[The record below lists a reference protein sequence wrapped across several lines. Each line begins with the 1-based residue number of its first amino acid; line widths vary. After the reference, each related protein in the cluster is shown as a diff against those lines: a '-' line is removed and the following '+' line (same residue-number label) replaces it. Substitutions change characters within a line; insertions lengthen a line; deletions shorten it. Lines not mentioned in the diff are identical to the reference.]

1 MHEMLVIVVL
11 VALLV
16 DFRWSLNISLRMT
29 VLEVQDGAIVGVS
42 PFSLASGPFEY
53 INEHFWL

>member
-11 VALLV
+11 VALFV
-16 DFRWSLNISLRMT
+16 GFRWSLNISLRMT
-29 VLEVQDGAIVGVS
+29 VLEAQDGAVVGVS

-53 INEHFWL
+53 IK